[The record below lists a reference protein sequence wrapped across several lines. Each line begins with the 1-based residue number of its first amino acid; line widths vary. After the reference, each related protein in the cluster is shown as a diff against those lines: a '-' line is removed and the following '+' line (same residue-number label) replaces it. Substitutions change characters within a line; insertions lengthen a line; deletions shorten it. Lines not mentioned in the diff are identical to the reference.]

1 MKLFVVLAFK
11 HNSST
16 MSTRDQLLARVR
28 QNKPEPLPLPD
39 VPTFVNESDD
49 QFTRFRDALAFVGG
63 KLLELQPG
71 DSLGEQLRQTFPDA
85 ERIASSLPLP
95 ELPLIDVGLET
106 NKVVLEQIDLAVL
119 KGEFVVAENGAVWLP
134 ELNML
139 NRSLPFITQ
148 HLVLVVGRDTLVP
161 NMHIAYQQVDR
172 ESLTYGVFVC
182 GPSKTADIE
191 QSLVVGAHGPRSLT
205 IVLTSDET
213 KETKK

>member
-1 MKLFVVLAFK
+1 
-11 HNSST
+11 
-16 MSTRDQLLARVR
+16 MSTRDQMLARVR
-28 QNKPEPLPLPD
+28 RNKPEPLPLPD
-39 VPTFVNESDD
+39 VPTFVNEADD

-71 DSLGEQLRQTFPDA
+71 DSLGEQLRQAFPDA

-95 ELPLIDVGLET
+95 EFSLVDVGLET
-106 NKVVLEQIDLAVL
+106 SKVVLEQIDLAVL
-119 KGEFVVAENGAVWLP
+119 KGEFFVAENGAVWLP
-134 ELNML
+134 EPNMI

-161 NMHIAYQQVDR
+161 NMHVAYQHVDR
-172 ESLTYGVFVC
+172 ESLTYGVFIC

-205 IVLTSDET
+205 IVLTTEENVVEQKQKDVVNP
-213 KETKK
+213 